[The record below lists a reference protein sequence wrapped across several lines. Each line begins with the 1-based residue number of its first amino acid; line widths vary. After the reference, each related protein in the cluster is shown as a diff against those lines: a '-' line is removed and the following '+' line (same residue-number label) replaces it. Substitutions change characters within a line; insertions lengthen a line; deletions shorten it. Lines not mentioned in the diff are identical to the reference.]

1 MKTNINIL
9 GIETSC
15 DETAAAIVRN
25 GSEVLSNVIS
35 SQIEIHQKYGGVVP
49 EIASRAHIEK
59 IYPIIEQ
66 AIEQSKLNKSEIN
79 AVAVANQPGLTVAL
93 IVGLTAAKTLALVLE
108 KPLIAINH
116 IHAHLQ
122 SAMMDTKDLQL
133 PAIALV
139 VSGGHTSLYDCESI
153 LELKLL
159 GSTIDDAAGE
169 AFDKVASILNLPYP
183 GGPSIEKAA
192 KDGNHKA
199 VRFPRTM
206 LAKDSLDFSFS
217 GLKTAVLYHC
227 CGKDMKGEN
236 RVEKMGQKEIADIAA
251 SFQAAV
257 VDVLVRKTELAA
269 DKIGAKTILL
279 GGGVAANSLLRSEL
293 GKMAT
298 ETGRTLLVAP
308 KKYCTDNAV
317 MVASLA
323 YHKYKAGLF
332 ADMSLEAKAGS
343 DD

>member
-1 MKTNINIL
+1 MKTNINVL

-25 GSEVLSNVIS
+25 GSEVLSDVVS

-59 IYPIIEQ
+59 IYPIVEQ
-66 AIEQSKLNKSEIN
+66 VIQQSGLDKGDID

-122 SAMMDTKDLQL
+122 SAMMDEKNLHL

-139 VSGGHTSLYDCESI
+139 VSGGHTSLYECKNI

-192 KDGNHKA
+192 KDGNPKA
-199 VRFPRTM
+199 VNFPRTM

-227 CGKDMKGEN
+227 CGQDMKGQN
-236 RVEKMGQKEIADIAA
+236 RVEKMSQKEIADIAA

-257 VDVLVRKTELAA
+257 IDVLVRKTELAA
-269 DKIGAKTILL
+269 DKIGAKTVLL
-279 GGGVAANSLLRSEL
+279 GGGVAANGFLRSEL
-293 GKMAT
+293 EKMAKQ
-298 ETGRTLLVAP
+298 TGRKLLVAP

-317 MVASLA
+317 MVASLG
-323 YHKYKAGLF
+323 YYKYKAGLF
-332 ADMSLEAKAGS
+332 ADMTLEAKAGCE
-343 DD
+343 D